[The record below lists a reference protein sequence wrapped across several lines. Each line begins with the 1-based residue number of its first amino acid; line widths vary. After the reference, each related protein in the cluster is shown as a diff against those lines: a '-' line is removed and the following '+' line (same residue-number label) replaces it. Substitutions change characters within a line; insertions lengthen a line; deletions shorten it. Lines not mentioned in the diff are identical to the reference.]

1 MSRRESKNL
10 WILTEERPRAS
21 AIKTIFE
28 YFAKQQGVGFLGG
41 DVRVIPILDKDRCF
55 SFTYRIVGIEC
66 NSVDNI
72 FVKTVSGDSSFVD
85 YLLFYQEAEPTSSD
99 VPFCAIEETKTDD
112 SESRNTGVY
121 QRCSKFVYIRHYY
134 PTTKLVMLYSLLV
147 PQHQKA
153 TATSDFGNR
162 LLLTYGVDIIGK
174 TVDASLK
181 PFKSIDEIIEAKAS
195 MRKAPKGNVP
205 ILITKYSDRVEI
217 SGRLYKGGS
226 IAHDPNIGALT
237 MIAAVLRA
245 LGWSDD
251 IVFTQH
257 GLVQANVGVRNKFL
271 LIASI
276 LGVNLDGLNTPRPS
290 MPAHYWHY
298 ETEGEKL
305 GTIFIHIAIE
315 SFTRGY
321 SIFENHAGCE
331 KSYFMTSQAEH
342 IALEKYA
349 DRAKYKAGDRTQII
363 SIPDIVFIDID
374 NSQSI
379 LVEGKKFSALSQG
392 IAELNNYD
400 SFESRYLQKSYP
412 NFTVVKSIVLYGS
425 NNESVAEVEVGFL
438 LNKHGRLVLGVKAPR
453 LFVQAVENLLD
464 FWK

>member
-1 MSRRESKNL
+1 MSKRESKNL
-10 WILTEERPRAS
+10 WILTEERPRVS
-21 AIKTIFE
+21 VLENIFA
-28 YFAKQQGVGFLGG
+28 YFASKQGFGFLGG
-41 DVRVIPILDKDRCF
+41 DVRVIPILDKNRCF
-55 SFTYRIVGIEC
+55 SFTYRVVGIEC

-72 FVKTVSGDSSFVD
+72 FVKTVSGSSSFVD
-85 YLLFYQEAEPTSSD
+85 YLLFYQDDEPTSDD

-121 QRCSKFVYIRHYY
+121 QRCSKFVYIRHYH
-134 PTTKLVMLYSLLV
+134 PSTQLVMLYSLLV
-147 PQHQKA
+147 EQHQEA

-174 TVDASLK
+174 KVDSSLK
-181 PFKSIDEIIEAKAS
+181 PFKTIDEIVVAKGS
-195 MRKAPKGNVP
+195 MRKAHKGNVP
-205 ILITKYSDRVEI
+205 ILITKISNKIEI
-217 SGRLYKGGS
+217 SGRLYKGGT

-237 MIAAVLRA
+237 MISAVMRT
-245 LGWSDD
+245 LGWSGD
-251 IVFTQH
+251 IVITQH
-257 GLVQANVGVRNKFL
+257 GLVQDNVGERNKFI
-271 LIASI
+271 LIAAI
-276 LGVNLDGLNTPRPS
+276 LDIKLDGLITPRPS
-290 MPAHYWHY
+290 MPTRYWHY

-331 KSYFMTSQAEH
+331 KSYFMTSQAEY

-349 DRAKYKAGDRTQII
+349 DRAKYKAGDKSQII

-412 NFTVVKSIVLYGS
+412 NFTVVKSLVLYGS

-438 LNKHGRLVLGVKAPR
+438 LNKHGHLVLGVKAPR